1 MAKKADNKK
10 LIFLVAMVL
19 GILAIVMY
27 FLPMVVFKSN
37 LIGETKVNFSG
48 FNLAFGAKEVQGT
61 KTLGN
66 STTNYTY
73 DRDVK
78 LTIGALVSLICTVVA
93 LVAGVLSKMVAKK
106 NQVIIK
112 AASCLVFVAAAVLVM
127 VLVKSTFESAEN
139 NILSMDYYNL
149 GIGAYLVCAFNGLA
163 GVGILLS

>member
-27 FLPMVVFKSN
+27 FLPMIVFKTN

-48 FNLAFGAKEVQGT
+48 FNLVFGAKEVKGIT
-61 KTLGN
+61 VLGSS
-66 STTNYTY
+66 STAYSY
-73 DRDVK
+73 EREVK
-78 LTIGALVSLICTVVA
+78 MTVGALVSLICTAVA

-106 NQVIIK
+106 NQVIVK
-112 AASCLVFVAAAVLVM
+112 AVSCLVFIAAAVLVI
-127 VLVKSTFESAEN
+127 VLVKSTFESAGN
-139 NILSMDYYNL
+139 NVFSMDNYSL

-163 GVGILLS
+163 GVAVLLS